1 MCSSL
6 EELMLPAGGM
16 SQGSRPYPSLPL
28 EGLLQLQ
35 VLPSFAG
42 QVHPFPL
49 EPFDRGLSEKI
60 FRLDF
65 GYEGDVGA

>member
-1 MCSSL
+1 MQLSA
-6 EELMLPAGGM
+6 PHRRVG
-16 SQGSRPYPSLPL
+16 QGFRPYPSLPL
-28 EGLLQLQ
+28 KGLLQLQ

-42 QVHPFPL
+42 QIHPFPL

-65 GYEGDVGA
+65 GYEGDVGT